1 MDKNF
6 IKVDDLVRQRL
17 GGGEERER
25 SGAWLNMRDL
35 LDKEM
40 PQEERRIGIF
50 YWRRLY
56 SVVAALS
63 LVGTV
68 AVGSY
73 EFSNAFRNRSVA
85 ELGAPGIEAVNNEPT
100 TYAANGTETVVRDEQ
115 RVAGR
120 VNSRVSGTT
129 PQKPR
134 HTVGTSATDSKTEM
148 TLNKVAGTVG
158 ADGTTSG
165 TITIDGNTHRGTNV
179 KKNATKTYP
188 VKKEVAT
195 KGGSLAY
202 KNNRSG
208 SESVDGTMNTTANKI
223 GNTSENT
230 SVSRGGEIA
239 NHEAADKSK
248 TPAVSATSGTENTG
262 ASGSVAKTG
271 HNGAQ
276 LKPGD
281 AGKKSTGTG
290 AKMSGRADDGKTN
303 HVAGNTKNTDLK
315 NGHPVLSSGVSGNSV
330 AKGGKAEQTGRSAI
344 NELPATGRGVTS
356 AHIPSAGAPTP
367 MPAVATSDAGSTA
380 QKAPAAAPS
389 AQSAESEVSKDA
401 VGLVAANATEV
412 RNDPPLKDAK
422 SESNSQGKK
431 VITKLLVHTRNIKIA
446 ENEYALK
453 EDTISME
460 KVNMDLGLLATQP
473 APAATDMSATVS
485 GKRTSKRALAG
496 RGRSAT
502 SPNGNAANN
511 TSAAV
516 SGVNTTGGAAGKAA
530 AGKQGS
536 SQGAANGIAG
546 EEKELAVA
554 GTSESG
560 SDDVAA
566 KGVNQAIIP
575 ASPATEVAKE
585 AEVAKSKNA
594 AKQGA
599 GASLVQ
605 KMLAAF
611 NDIKE
616 NASRTHFVPGITAG
630 INANFFGPSSFKGFQ
645 FGLTGD
651 IIFNEKWNI
660 MTEFKYFH
668 RLNNSTQIDDNF
680 YTYTQVGSQYRR
692 DLQLNSYSFSALH
705 SLELP
710 VSVRYHQG
718 KFDFYA
724 GGNFLYTFSINTGA
738 ATQPAVGVAPEFV
751 STPGNDNA
759 PTLNEAD
766 FSSRFGLGYL
776 FGFSYQVAPKFNIDL
791 RNVQTV
797 WDNAASTGAK
807 SISNQ
812 LYKTP
817 SIQLSIMYR
826 LGGNRNK
833 D

>member
-85 ELGAPGIEAVNNEPT
+85 DLGAPGIEAVNNEPT
-100 TYAANGTETVVRDEQ
+100 TYVANGAENVVRDEQ

-120 VNSRVSGTT
+120 VNGRMAGTT
-129 PQKPR
+129 SEKPR
-134 HTVGTSATDSKTEM
+134 HTVATSAASNETEV

-179 KKNATKTYP
+179 NRNTTKTNS
-188 VKKEVAT
+188 VKKEVTT
-195 KGGSLAY
+195 KGGTLVSE
-202 KNNRSG
+202 NNRSG
-208 SESVDGTMNTTANKI
+208 SESVDGTNSATANKTA
-223 GNTSENT
+223 NAVENT
-230 SVSRGGEIA
+230 SASRGAAVAA
-239 NHEAADKSK
+239 NNEAIDNKMAAGNTASR
-248 TPAVSATSGTENTG
+248 TENSG
-262 ASGSVAKTG
+262 ASGSAANATHKG
-271 HNGAQ
+271 GQ
-276 LKPGD
+276 LKAGD
-281 AGKKSTGTG
+281 AGKRATGTG
-290 AKMSGRADDGKTN
+290 AKTTGCGDEVKTN
-303 HVAGNTKNTDLK
+303 HVASNTKNADLK
-315 NGHPVLSSGVSGNSV
+315 NGHPVLSSGVAGNSV
-330 AKGGKAEQTGRSAI
+330 ANGGKAEQAERSAI
-344 NELPATGRGVTS
+344 NELPASGRGVTS

-367 MPAVATSDAGSTA
+367 MPAVAASAAVTPA
-380 QKAPAAAPS
+380 QKAPVAAPS
-389 AQSAESEVSKDA
+389 AQPAENEVSKDA
-401 VGLVAANATEV
+401 SGLVAANAPEV
-412 RNDPPLKDAK
+412 RNDPPLKNAK

-460 KVNMDLGLLATQP
+460 KVNMDLGLVATKP

-485 GKRTSKRALAG
+485 GKRTSKRTLAR
-496 RGRSAT
+496 RGRSAAT
-502 SPNGNAANN
+502 PNGSADNN
-511 TSAAV
+511 TSAGV
-516 SGVNTTGGAAGKAA
+516 SGITTTGGAAGKAA

-536 SQGAANGIAG
+536 SQGAANGFAE

-554 GTSESG
+554 GTSASG
-560 SDDVAA
+560 SAEGAA
-566 KGVNQAIIP
+566 SGANQSIVPSSA
-575 ASPATEVAKE
+575 ATEVSKETEVAKN
-585 AEVAKSKNA
+585 KTA

-680 YTYTQVGSQYRR
+680 YTYTQVGSQYRK

-751 STPGNDNA
+751 STPGTDNA